1 MTRLVVAAQ
10 RGDERV
16 GLRGGQLA
24 VVLAVGAVADDVVVA
39 AGEIGVALVVR
50 QLAEHAVERGL
61 GAVEQRRHRLRDGA
75 GLVQLSGEGAAVAVA
90 AAHDAP
96 VRERVGDGE
105 IEIAVDRSVRGR
117 FIGGPRVAELARLV
131 GDHRAVR
138 GEGALNALRLVELAG
153 EVVAVRGEING
164 DELHLLRVGRI
175 ALVAGEVERHGDAE
189 AHQHGGEHQRA
200 DAACAPDAEAL
211 VQQHFRGEVAE
222 QAGEEHT
229 GDGAGERVLAVM
241 EVETEDEEVDKL
253 PERER
258 GADRHA
264 VFEDGA
270 RPCHGDDGAG
280 RLARAAAV
288 DEQAE
293 HGEHDADGSIDAEHA
308 KAAEHILAAPN
319 DLMRPVAED
328 AVHAGDIAHVQH
340 ADKLPGRREEGEGL
354 RSGIT
359 AVAVEEV
366 AGKGAHE
373 VFHTHGKEIEGA
385 VEHGR
390 GQNLPGEH
398 HAQHSEG
405 VEEQHRE
412 HGGEQRGTERGKVQ
426 RAEAGG
432 GDARE
437 GKGEHERGDHAHKA
451 GEVVGRVQRLTPH
464 RHGMEALRGAGVGKV
479 GEHRHGEEDA
489 EHGAHHKPAVGAD
502 LQQGIRGVGHDRDTV
517 IVGQLVEQRQRQEQQ
532 PDQDVA
538 QPQRPEALQVL
549 AEKRA
554 VKERCRGLHSRHLPA
569 HR

>member
-50 QLAEHAVERGL
+50 QLAEHAVECGL
-61 GAVEQRRHRLRDGA
+61 GTVEQRRHRLRDGA
-75 GLVQLSGEGAAVAVA
+75 GLVQLPGEGAAVDVV

-96 VRERVGDGE
+96 VRERVDDGE

-222 QAGEEHT
+222 QAGEEHA

-241 EVETEDEEVDKL
+241 EVEAEDKEVDKL

-270 RPCHGDDGAG
+270 RPCHSDDGAAD
-280 RLARAAAV
+280 LAWALPINQQP
-288 DEQAE
+288 EQ
-293 HGEHDADGSIDAEHA
+293 GEHDADGGVDAEPLHA
-308 KAAEHILAAPN
+308 VERVSAARN
-319 DLMRPVAED
+319 DLPRTVAEED
-328 AVHAGDIAHVQH
+328 VNIGGRPHGKRLRQ
-340 ADKLPGRREEGEGL
+340 LPGGREEGEGL

-359 AVAVEEV
+359 TVAVEEV

-373 VFHTHGKEIEGA
+373 PLHTRSENIQDP
-385 VEHGR
+385 VEDGR
-390 GQNLPGEH
+390 
-398 HAQHSEG
+398 
-405 VEEQHRE
+405 R
-412 HGGEQRGTERGKVQ
+412 
-426 RAEAGG
+426 
-432 GDARE
+432 
-437 GKGEHERGDHAHKA
+437 
-451 GEVVGRVQRLTPH
+451 
-464 RHGMEALRGAGVGKV
+464 
-479 GEHRHGEEDA
+479 
-489 EHGAHHKPAVGAD
+489 
-502 LQQGIRGVGHDRDTV
+502 
-517 IVGQLVEQRQRQEQQ
+517 
-532 PDQDVA
+532 
-538 QPQRPEALQVL
+538 
-549 AEKRA
+549 
-554 VKERCRGLHSRHLPA
+554 
-569 HR
+569 